1 MGCSLRSRDGEE
13 EEGSGQESESRA
25 KRKRKMVVGG
35 SGRELEGGS
44 RGCSRIG
51 EKVEEAGRGSGWKAA
66 VRLLLR
72 GLKATD
78 EEMTAVGGEEEGRTE
93 VAGGSPLSRMMLPAS
108 FLLFHYLSFLL
119 AVAKMVR

>member
-1 MGCSLRSRDGEE
+1 MTAV
-13 EEGSGQESESRA
+13 EEGTAGVSAAIA
-25 KRKRKMVVGG
+25 KQ
-35 SGRELEGGS
+35 EGGNDK
-44 RGCSRIG
+44 G
-51 EKVEEAGRGSGWKAA
+51 KSGWEGWPVGKKEWAAGQWQGRLRAMRRVKEKAA

-78 EEMTAVGGEEEGRTE
+78 EEMTTVGGEEEGRTE